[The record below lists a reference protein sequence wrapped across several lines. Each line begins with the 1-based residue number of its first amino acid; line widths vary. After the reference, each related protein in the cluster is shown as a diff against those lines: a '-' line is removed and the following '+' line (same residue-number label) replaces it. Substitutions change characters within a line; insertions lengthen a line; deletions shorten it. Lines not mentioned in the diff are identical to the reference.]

1 MHSDLV
7 QVMRNNAKS
16 AVSDLEYQCS
26 MVRQEKQQLTAELQV
41 LQESAAELQVQCQC
55 HLEDKRQ
62 LKAVLS
68 ETQRHLSDVENRL
81 AEKDQELSD
90 EKRLRSKEVLA
101 RFDVLIVLILRI
113 QVLCDMLFH
122 WMSAS
127 QCFRHA
133 GCLLLQNI
141 DNQSFTQQYR
151 FVSQ

>member
-1 MHSDLV
+1 MHSDVV

-26 MVRQEKQQLTAELQV
+26 MVRQEKQQLAAELQV

-81 AEKDQELSD
+81 AEMEQALTD
-90 EKRLRSKEVLA
+90 EKRLRTKEVLSKIRGSRSVDSEDSGLLGYAVLLDEWCPVSEMCRQSVA
-101 RFDVLIVLILRI
+101 RIR
-113 QVLCDMLFH
+113 
-122 WMSAS
+122 
-127 QCFRHA
+127 
-133 GCLLLQNI
+133 
-141 DNQSFTQQYR
+141 
-151 FVSQ
+151 